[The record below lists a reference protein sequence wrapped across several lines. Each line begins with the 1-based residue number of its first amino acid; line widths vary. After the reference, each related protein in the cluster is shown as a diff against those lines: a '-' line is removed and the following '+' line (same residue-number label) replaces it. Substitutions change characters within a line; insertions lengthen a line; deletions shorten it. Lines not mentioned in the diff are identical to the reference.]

1 MYSEAAVAHPKRFR
15 ANAPRSDLRTEA
27 PPLVSENRGAPAPAR
42 SSKGV
47 TCSVKRKDVNVRA
60 KTQERRAAQAG
71 MTLPE
76 VMLAVALAAIVLAAG
91 VVSVGRYMSQRTL
104 LGWSDIVVN
113 DIRAAQH
120 LSMARRAAVT
130 VTFAAKSGQTPA
142 SYAITVGSGTLRNQT
157 LPMELN
163 LTAQTIQFSTL
174 GLPTSGSAVTVQI
187 TDSVI
192 GASRTISV
200 APVTGTVTAQ

>member
-1 MYSEAAVAHPKRFR
+1 M
-15 ANAPRSDLRTEA
+15 
-27 PPLVSENRGAPAPAR
+27 
-42 SSKGV
+42 
-47 TCSVKRKDVNVRA
+47 KRKNIDVRA
-60 KTQERRAAQAG
+60 RTRERWAAHAG

-76 VMLAVALAAIVLAAG
+76 VLLAVALAATVLAAG
-91 VVSVGRYMSQRTL
+91 VVSVNRYMSQRTL

-142 SYAITVGSGTLRNQT
+142 SYAITVGSGTVRNQT
-157 LPMELN
+157 LPTELN
-163 LTAQTIQFSTL
+163 LSAQTIQFSTL
-174 GLPTSGSAVTVQI
+174 GLPTFGNALTVQI

-192 GASRTISV
+192 GTSRTITV
-200 APVTGTVTAQ
+200 APVTGTVTVQ